1 MKSYYTK
8 IVKGGKKVEITLKAL
23 RASKNLTQEDI
34 AKKLDISVETWRN
47 YEKGK
52 SFPNVLTIK
61 KIETFFKVPYS
72 EIIFFAKQYDKS

>member
-1 MKSYYTK
+1 M
-8 IVKGGKKVEITLKAL
+8 KGGKKVETTLKAL
-23 RASKNLTQEDI
+23 RASKNLTQKDI

-72 EIIFFAKQYDKS
+72 EIIFLPSNTIKS

>member
-1 MKSYYTK
+1 M
-8 IVKGGKKVEITLKAL
+8 EITLKAL

-61 KIETFFKVPYS
+61 KIETFSKFLILKL
-72 EIIFFAKQYDKS
+72 FFAKQYD

>member
-1 MKSYYTK
+1 M
-8 IVKGGKKVEITLKAL
+8 KGGKKVEITLKAL

-72 EIIFFAKQYDKS
+72 EIIFLPNNTIKS